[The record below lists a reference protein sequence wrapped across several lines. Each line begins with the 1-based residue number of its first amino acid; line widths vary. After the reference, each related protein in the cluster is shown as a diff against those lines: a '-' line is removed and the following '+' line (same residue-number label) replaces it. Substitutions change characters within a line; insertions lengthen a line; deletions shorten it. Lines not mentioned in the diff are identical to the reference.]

1 MRKDLLV
8 GIIFSLLI
16 HTFILKGEDMY
27 AYLFSG
33 QRQVVKK
40 AKQEEE
46 QIVKMEL
53 PPIEPDKEDEVQE
66 LNDEPIVNQM
76 APPSLVDMPTV
87 ASVDAFTQPI
97 QPPPPPGLQANK
109 GAISIPI
116 TKPGS
121 QLGKGMKD
129 LFDVANLDQ
138 PPVLRVPVSP
148 TYPFDMRRA
157 GISGEVV
164 VEFIVDSKGDVVAVQ
179 VIRSSQREFEQ
190 PAQQAVNK
198 WKFRPGRKGGR
209 AVNTRVQQ
217 AISFNLNDE

>member
-1 MRKDLLV
+1 MRKDLFV
-8 GIIFSLLI
+8 GIVVSLLL

-27 AYLFSG
+27 TYLFSH
-33 QRQVVKK
+33 QKQVVKK

-46 QIVKMEL
+46 LVVKMEL
-53 PPIEPDKEDEVQE
+53 PPPEPEKEEEVQE
-66 LNDEPIVNQM
+66 LNDEPVINQM

-87 ASVDAFTQPI
+87 VPVNAFTQPI

-109 GAISIPI
+109 GAISIPV

-138 PPVLRVPVSP
+138 PPVPRAQPPP

-157 GISGEVV
+157 GISGEVSL
-164 VEFIVDSKGDVVAVQ
+164 EFIVDYKGDVVAVQ
-179 VIRSSQREFEQ
+179 VLKSSQREFET
-190 PAQQAVNK
+190 PAILGVQK
-198 WKFRPGRKGGR
+198 WNFRPGRKGGR
-209 AVNTRVQQ
+209 SVNSRCQIT
-217 AISFNLNDE
+217 IPFTLTEE

>member
-1 MRKDLLV
+1 MRKDLIV
-8 GIIFSLLI
+8 GLLASLLI
-16 HTFILKGEDMY
+16 HALILEGEDLMN
-27 AYLFSG
+27 YLTHH
-33 QRQVVKK
+33 RNQVVKK
-40 AKQEEE
+40 AKQDEEN
-46 QIVKMEL
+46 IVKMEL
-53 PPIEPDKEDEVQE
+53 PPPEQDKEDEVQE
-66 LNDEPIVNQM
+66 LNDEPVVNQM
-76 APPSLVDMPTV
+76 APPSLIDMPTV
-87 ASVDAFTQPI
+87 VPVNAFTQPI

-109 GAISIPI
+109 GAISIPV

-138 PPVLRVPVSP
+138 PPVLRVPVNP

-190 PAQQAVNK
+190 PATQAVQK

-217 AISFNLNDE
+217 AITFNLNDE